1 MAFGKKDAS
10 PEVSLI
16 QFTREKMTVRLV
28 GVTPIILYRMSEKAK
43 RELLLPKAAANR
55 AARSQS
61 LKHDPIAEFRESPYR
76 LPPGSPALLCHLA
89 TAFKASMRNCAVDM
103 PGSSKAQI
111 GRMLYVEGE
120 RVAVYGVPKL
130 HMAITKQAGIS
141 KAPDVRTRC
150 IVPEWAAELSVV
162 FMRPHLTLDNVA
174 NLIAGAGL
182 MQGVGDWRPEKGSGT
197 FGQYRLVDWADKAD
211 RALYERIVRTGGY
224 DAQQAAMDA
233 PVAYDDE
240 AEEML
245 AWFGTEVSRRQL
257 KVVGTSNGNGK
268 KANVSEPNPFSE

>member
-1 MAFGKKDAS
+1 MAFGKKNDS
-10 PEVSLI
+10 PEVNLI
-16 QFTREKMTVRLV
+16 QFTREKMVVRLV

-55 AARSQS
+55 AARSQT
-61 LKHDPIAEFRESPYR
+61 LKHDPVAEFQEAPYR
-76 LPPGSPALLCHLA
+76 LQPGSPTLLCHLA

-120 RVAVYGVPKL
+120 RVPIYGLPKL

-197 FGQYRLVDWADKAD
+197 FGQYRLVDEQDKED
-211 RALYERIVRTGGY
+211 RKLFERIVKTGGY
-224 DAQQAAMDA
+224 DAQQAAMDE
-233 PVAYDDE
+233 PEAYDDE
-240 AEEML
+240 AREML
-245 AWFGTEVSRRQL
+245 EWFGTEVARRQL
-257 KVVGTSNGNGK
+257 KVVGGSNGK
-268 KANVSEPNPFSE
+268 KQKSTDDSPFVE